1 MSLLPLFLLRSASS
15 ILSALLGG
23 VGVFC
28 LIESFWAPHLAMH
41 ALIMLGTATAIVRFL
56 GR

>member
-1 MSLLPLFLLRSASS
+1 MSLLPLMLLRSASS

-23 VGVFC
+23 FGVFC
-28 LIESFWAPHLAMH
+28 LIESFWAPHLAVH
-41 ALIMLGTATAIVRFL
+41 ALILLAMAAVIVRVL